1 MFKELTYEEAYFYK
15 LILLCGFYE
24 EVNEWIDN
32 ITTNIDVLE
41 GIYLDLVCN
50 QDNLNEL
57 ISCLYSYICNNKID
71 DKGLCD
77 RLRLFIKEKIDKGE
91 ISYEEAANSLC
102 GFAIKS
108 EKWEEEPWKDFY
120 MISVYGDYMDG
131 GFLDV
136 EDYHKIVS
144 EFVNT
149 GRLLHPEDFLEM
161 RTSKHKKRE

>member
-1 MFKELTYEEAYFYK
+1 MLLSYEDAYFYK
-15 LILLCGFYE
+15 LILQNGFY
-24 EVNEWIDN
+24 NEINDWIDN
-32 ITTNIDVLE
+32 IATNNDVLE

-50 QDNLNEL
+50 QNNLNEL
-57 ISCLYSYICNNKID
+57 ISCIHSYIGNNKID

-136 EDYHKIVS
+136 KDYHKIVI

-149 GRLLHPEDFLEM
+149 GILLHPDDYWKA
-161 RTSKHKKRE
+161 RTSKQKNNK

>member
-1 MFKELTYEEAYFYK
+1 MLLSYEDLYFYK
-15 LILLCGFYE
+15 LILQGGFHQ

-32 ITTNIDVLE
+32 IATNNDVLE

-50 QDNLNEL
+50 QNNLNEL
-57 ISCLYSYICNNKID
+57 ISCLQCYIGKNTVD
-71 DKGLCD
+71 DKALCD
-77 RLRLFIKEKIDKGE
+77 RLRLFIKEKLDKGE

-108 EKWEEEPWKDFY
+108 ENWEEEPWKDFY
-120 MISVYGDYMDG
+120 MVSVYGDYMDG

-144 EFVNT
+144 EFINI
-149 GRLLHPEDFLEM
+149 GKLLHPDDF
-161 RTSKHKKRE
+161 

>member
-1 MFKELTYEEAYFYK
+1 MLSYEDAYFYK
-15 LILLCGFYE
+15 LILQCGFYE
-24 EVNEWIDN
+24 EVNEWIDSIAVVN
-32 ITTNIDVLE
+32 DSLE

-50 QDNLNEL
+50 QNNMNEL
-57 ISCLYSYICNNKID
+57 ISCLHSYIGDNKID

-77 RLRLFIKEKIDKGE
+77 RLRLFVKEKIDKGE

-131 GFLDV
+131 GFFDV
-136 EDYHKIVS
+136 KDYHKIVI

-149 GRLLHPEDFLEM
+149 GKLLHLDDYWKT
-161 RTSKHKKRE
+161 RTSKQKNNK